1 MSNTQPPYLYVDTAE
16 KLNDL
21 CQRLSAKSYIAVDTE
36 FLRERTY
43 RPELCLVQVKV
54 DDILACID
62 TQAIK
67 DLQPFVTLLLNPDIT
82 KVLHAASQDLEIF
95 YLLSKGTVPS
105 PIFDTQLAAPL
116 LGYNEQIGYAN
127 LVREM
132 LNVDLSKAHT
142 RADWTRRPLP
152 KKQIEYALDDVIY
165 LERLYLRIRTELVE
179 RNRLDWLAPE
189 FAEWEKAEKY
199 EQPKPRTRTGQE
211 ITRPI
216 WS

>member
-1 MSNTQPPYLYVDTAE
+1 MSNTHPPYVFVDTPE
-16 KLNDL
+16 KLTDL
-21 CQRLSAKSYIAVDTE
+21 CQQLSAKSYIAVDTE

-62 TQAIK
+62 TKAIK
-67 DLQPFVTLLLNPDIT
+67 DLEPFVRVLLDPDIT

-127 LVREM
+127 LVKEM
-132 LNVDLSKAHT
+132 LSVELSKAHT

-152 KKQIEYALDDVIY
+152 EKQIAYAH
-165 LERLYLRIRTELVE
+165 TH
-179 RNRLDWLAPE
+179 
-189 FAEWEKAEKY
+189 
-199 EQPKPRTRTGQE
+199 
-211 ITRPI
+211 
-216 WS
+216 